1 MACVHI
7 YGRFSNNEIINACN
21 MLMIDRAGQKHRK
34 KIFTFISGT
43 PGIEKSD
50 AFQLSK
56 NDASKT
62 IIIIIDASTSACLCV

>member
-1 MACVHI
+1 
-7 YGRFSNNEIINACN
+7 

-34 KIFTFISGT
+34 KLFAFISGT